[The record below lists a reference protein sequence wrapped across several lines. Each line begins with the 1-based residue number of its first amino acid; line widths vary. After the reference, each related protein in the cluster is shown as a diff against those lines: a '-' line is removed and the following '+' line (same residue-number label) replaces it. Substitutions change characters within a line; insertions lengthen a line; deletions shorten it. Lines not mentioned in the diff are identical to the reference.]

1 MPQFFKDRHY
11 FDKEWGHYFSISTS
25 SFFGFISTCKSSLY
39 YFLLAYLTNIT
50 KFAQFLQGA
59 GRKVIL
65 EVISVPILKKN
76 LVVRHLHASPFHG
89 FPQSPCSSENNWTFP
104 QSNLFYASVFELLT
118 VDYAYSFMYLNS
130 WIFLLKFYTYFSF
143 WSCAAAKKN
152 CWNIFLVLTGIKNY
166 ARKRKD
172 FDTHLHWI
180 ILIPSEWMP
189 M

>member
-11 FDKEWGHYFSISTS
+11 LDKEWGYYFSVSTS

-39 YFLLAYLTNIT
+39 YFLLAYFTNIT

-65 EVISVPILKKN
+65 EVISVRILKKN
-76 LVVRHLHASPFHG
+76 LVVRHLHASPFYG
-89 FPQSPCSSENNWTFP
+89 FPQSLCSSENNWTFP

-130 WIFLLKFYTYFSF
+130 WIFLLQFYTHFSF
-143 WSCAAAKKN
+143 WSCAAAKK
-152 CWNIFLVLTGIKNY
+152 IVGLFSLFLQG
-166 ARKRKD
+166 
-172 FDTHLHWI
+172 
-180 ILIPSEWMP
+180 
-189 M
+189 